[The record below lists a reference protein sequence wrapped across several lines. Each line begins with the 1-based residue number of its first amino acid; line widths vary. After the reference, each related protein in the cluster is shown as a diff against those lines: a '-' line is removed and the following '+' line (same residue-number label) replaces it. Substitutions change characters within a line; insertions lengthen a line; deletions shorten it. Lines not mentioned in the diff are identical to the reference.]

1 MNRDLL
7 VDALMKL
14 NLHGSAS
21 VKMKFKAN
29 KIMKKVEW
37 TLIYGIWWK
46 NQEKQGTT
54 KWQSILRGLKIN
66 DFFIILP
73 ISIK

>member
-37 TLIYGIWWK
+37 TLIYGI
-46 NQEKQGTT
+46 
-54 KWQSILRGLKIN
+54 
-66 DFFIILP
+66 
-73 ISIK
+73 